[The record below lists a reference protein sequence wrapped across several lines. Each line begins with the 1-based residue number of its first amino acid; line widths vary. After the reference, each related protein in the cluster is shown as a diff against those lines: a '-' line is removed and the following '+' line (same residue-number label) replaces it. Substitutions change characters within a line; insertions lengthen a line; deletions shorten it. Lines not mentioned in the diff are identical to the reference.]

1 MKIYSKISVW
11 AVALACVSTFFSGCV
26 DSPDSSQNTPATTE
40 NRGGSAPAS
49 CGTGSAGLPE
59 SVGIS
64 GGVAGDN
71 ARTDGPVIIYG
82 RDACGRTRAAL
93 AYLKGKGIPFVYKNI
108 DTDQAARKEM
118 WSKVKNPNGSIGLP
132 VTDIGGEV
140 SSAVTPSQ
148 LASLCAKHNIVSGGS
163 ESAQPAS
170 EKPAAPKPQAPAC
183 DTGSTPPAA
192 TPEAATESPSGVC
205 AVTLYGRDSCGRTRA
220 AMAYLKSKGIAFVY
234 KNIDTD
240 QAANKEMWSK
250 VKNPGGSVG
259 LPVTDFCG
267 DVTTGFSSSEMD
279 AMILK
284 HGLKPGA
291 TSTPQATTETAGS
304 KVVVYGTSSCSWC
317 RKAKEYLKSQNVAF
331 VEKDVGNDITANQ
344 EMAQKLSAQ
353 GKTPR
358 GVPVIDVAGD
368 LTIGFSQQALDQLL
382 KKHGLLNTSGTDPQK
397 TNPGD

>member
-1 MKIYSKISVW
+1 MKIHSRLSMW
-11 AVALACVSTFFSGCV
+11 AVALVCVSTIFTGCV
-26 DSPDSSQNTPATTE
+26 DSPDSSQNCPVTPE
-40 NRGGSAPAS
+40 ERGGSAPGA
-49 CGTGSAGLPE
+49 CGTGTTGLPE
-59 SVGIS
+59 TVGIS
-64 GGVAGDN
+64 GAVAGDN
-71 ARTDGPVIIYG
+71 AKAGGPVIVYG

-148 LASLCAKHNIVSGGS
+148 LASLCAKHNVVSGGP
-163 ESAQPAS
+163 SAQPVS
-170 EKPAAPKPQAPAC
+170 ETVATPKPQTPAC
-183 DTGSTPPAA
+183 DTVSTPPAA
-192 TPEAATESPSGVC
+192 TPAAATESDSGVC

-234 KNIDTD
+234 KNIDAD
-240 QAANKEMWSK
+240 QAARKEMWSK

-291 TSTPQATTETAGS
+291 ASTPRVAAETAGS

-331 VEKDVGNDITANQ
+331 IEKDVGNDITANQ
-344 EMAQKLSAQ
+344 EMAQKLSAH
-353 GKTPR
+353 GKTPS

-368 LTIGFSQQALDQLL
+368 LTVGFSQQALDQLL
-382 KKHGLLNTSGTDPQK
+382 KKHGLLNTSGTDPQIM
-397 TNPGD
+397 NPGD